1 VADPM
6 FDHVLYLV
14 ASARDCLDEP
24 LIYGPLRLVEG
35 VSRVIEALPEDDFL
49 QDQKRVI
56 DAEKWEVMGDRE
68 QFTAWLDELLRQFA
82 AEAKRRNLGAGGR

>member
-1 VADPM
+1 MSDPF
-6 FDHVLYLV
+6 FDHVTYLV

-35 VSRVIEALPEDDFL
+35 VSRLIEALPDDDFL
-49 QDQKRVI
+49 QQQKRVI

-68 QFTAWLDELLRQFA
+68 LFATWLDELLRVFA
-82 AEAKRRNLGAGGR
+82 AEAKRRNLGGGD